1 MQSTKINLNGVGIYV
16 SGLPVYSIKPSDLS
30 SCLKSCTSSACVFL
44 SLVIQ
49 CQSQLITFSRRPPPS
64 TLQLEGFIVYTHLFP
79 PFFIIS
85 FFKIKFFGVPD
96 KERSES
102 NFSPSAKKNWTDRPT
117 EAANTQ
123 RQHDDSF
130 CHSERGWTQASIY
143 TQSASALVKLIGPKW
158 VCHGKWTTV
167 STRGNNFVKILK
179 SWSVYIFLLDTFSCR
194 TLSADPRNTMS
205 SR

>member
-102 NFSPSAKKNWTDRPT
+102 NFSPSAKK
-117 EAANTQ
+117 
-123 RQHDDSF
+123 
-130 CHSERGWTQASIY
+130 
-143 TQSASALVKLIGPKW
+143 IGPTVRLKLPI
-158 VCHGKWTTV
+158 HRDSMTTL
-167 STRGNNFVKILK
+167 FVILK
-179 SWSVYIFLLDTFSCR
+179 EAGLKQAFILKVQVR
-194 TLSADPRNTMS
+194 
-205 SR
+205 